1 LLYLVRRRVLLVGR
15 VGAVVLRVEDVS
27 LLVGGLD
34 LVDLVVVLRRLLRN
48 LMRR

>member
-1 LLYLVRRRVLLVGR
+1 VLLVGR
-15 VGAVVLRVEDVS
+15 VGDVVPRVEDVN

-34 LVDLVVVLRRLLRN
+34 PVDLVVVLRRLLRN